1 MCIYTSIQVLILLMD
16 LKQKVLHTGTEEQL
30 SEVSMSQILSN

>member
-1 MCIYTSIQVLILLMD
+1 MCIYTSIQVLILLID

-30 SEVSMSQILSN
+30 SEASMSQILSN